1 MTFTFFKKQPYDKL
15 ISTSFGFFLFSFVEH
30 IHSVICFTEILKLKR
45 HTFTF

>member
-15 ISTSFGFFLFSFVEH
+15 ISTSFGCFVEH
-30 IHSVICFTEILKLKR
+30 IHSVICFTEVLKLKR